1 MRILLL
7 ANPYLGSTAPKSPFR
22 FSRKSTERAAPVFA
36 DGVGAITWFG
46 VLIATVIVIAAVAL
60 SGVRPKGAR
69 PVGNTHLMSAAR
81 VVLVILAVVLAY
93 MWAT

>member
-1 MRILLL
+1 M
-7 ANPYLGSTAPKSPFR
+7 
-22 FSRKSTERAAPVFA
+22 
-36 DGVGAITWFG
+36 TWFG
-46 VLIATVIVIAAVAL
+46 VLIATVVVIAVVAL

>member
-1 MRILLL
+1 M
-7 ANPYLGSTAPKSPFR
+7 
-22 FSRKSTERAAPVFA
+22 
-36 DGVGAITWFG
+36 TWFG
-46 VLIATVIVIAAVAL
+46 VLIVTVVVVAVVAL